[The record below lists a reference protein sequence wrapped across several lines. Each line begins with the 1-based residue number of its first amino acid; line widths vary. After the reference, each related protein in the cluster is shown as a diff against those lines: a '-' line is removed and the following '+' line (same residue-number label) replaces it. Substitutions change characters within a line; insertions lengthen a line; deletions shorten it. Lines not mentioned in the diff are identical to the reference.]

1 MSRFVRYE
9 KFGGPDVL
17 EVIDVEPPHPGPGQ
31 VRVRVLAAGLN
42 PVDFKIFRG
51 GPAAETYGATLPSG
65 VGNDFAGIIDEIGD
79 GATGWTS
86 GDAVLGG
93 SRHFAMADF
102 VIVDATGVLIRK
114 PAGLDFDAAGALS
127 IAGRT
132 AWASVAA
139 IEPTQE
145 DTVLVSAAAGGVGVL
160 AAQLALRAGATVIG
174 TAGRS
179 NQEFLRS
186 LGVTPVVYGDGLA
199 DRIRRV
205 APNGVTA
212 ALDNHGSGT
221 VSLALELG
229 VRPERINTIAAH
241 AVSGVQTVGGAAAG
255 LSELDQ
261 LARLLSDGDIVLPID
276 SVFPI
281 ERVGEAY
288 ERLETGHVRGK
299 IVAVTE

>member
-9 KFGGPDVL
+9 QFGGPEVL
-17 EVIDVEPPHPGPGQ
+17 AVVDVEPPHPGRGQ

-51 GPAAETYGATLPSG
+51 GPAAEAYGAKLPSG

-79 GATGWTS
+79 GVTEWTA
-86 GDAVLGG
+86 GDEVLGG
-93 SRHFAMADF
+93 LRHFAMADC
-102 VIVDATGVLIRK
+102 VIVDASGGLIRK
-114 PAGLDFDAAGALS
+114 PAALDFDTAGTLS

-139 IEPTQE
+139 IAPTQA

-160 AAQLALRAGATVIG
+160 AAQLARRAGAAVIG
-174 TAGRS
+174 TAGES
-179 NQEFLRS
+179 NQDFLRS
-186 LGVTPVVYGDGLA
+186 LGVTPLVYGDGLA
-199 DRIRRV
+199 DRIRHV
-205 APNGVTA
+205 APDGVTA
-212 ALDNHGSGT
+212 ALDNHGSDT
-221 VSLALELG
+221 VALALELG

-241 AVSGVQTVGGAAAG
+241 GIPGVQTVGGAAAG
-255 LSELDQ
+255 LSELERVARM
-261 LARLLSDGDIVLPID
+261 LADADIVLPID

-288 ERLETGHVRGK
+288 ERLEAGHVRGK
-299 IVAVTE
+299 IVVVTE

>member
-17 EVIDVEPPHPGPGQ
+17 EVVDIEPPHPGRGQ

-42 PVDFKIFRG
+42 PVDFKIFHG
-51 GPAAETYGATLPSG
+51 GPAAEAYGATPPCG
-65 VGNDFAGIIDEIGD
+65 VGNDFAGIVDEIGD
-79 GATGWTS
+79 AVTEWTA
-86 GDAVLGG
+86 GDEVLGG
-93 SRHFAMADF
+93 ARHLAMADF

-114 PAGLDFDAAGALS
+114 PAALDFDAAGALS

-139 IEPTQE
+139 IKPTQA

-174 TAGRS
+174 TAGEW

-199 DRIRRV
+199 DRIRRL
-205 APNGVTA
+205 APDGVTA
-212 ALDNHGSGT
+212 ALDNHGSDT
-221 VSLALELG
+221 VALALELG

-241 AVSGVQTVGGAAAG
+241 GISGVQTAGGAAAG
-255 LSELDQ
+255 LSELEKV
-261 LARLLSDGDIVLPID
+261 ARLLSGGDIVLPID

-288 ERLETGHVRGK
+288 ARLEAGHVRGK